1 MIYFMV
7 YGAVGILMVAFQ
19 KWLFNKHPTREEE
32 LCRIADDC
40 VKRAESMR
48 HPDGMPFSDR
58 SAHIIGESIAL
69 VIAIVSWPVIA
80 LNLFRRAKKS
90 PDANSEE

>member
-1 MIYFMV
+1 MIYFIA
-7 YGAVGILMVAFQ
+7 YGTIGILMVCFH

-32 LCRIADDC
+32 LCLIADDC
-40 VKRAESMR
+40 VKRAESSR

-58 SAHIIGESIAL
+58 SAHIIGESIVL
-69 VIAIVSWPVIA
+69 VIAIVCWPVIA
-80 LNLFRRAKKS
+80 LNLLRRAKKS